1 MFNLSNRKGGEKS
14 NMSRLYDVAREEV
27 DASWKAVRQ
36 AGGGCGHDGKTIKDV
51 EADLDNQL
59 YRIWNRMTSGS
70 YMAQPVLLVNIPKAK
85 GGFRQLGIPTVT
97 DRIAQHVIKRRL
109 EAIVEP
115 LFHEDSYAYRPGRSA
130 IDALAVVRER
140 CFRHEWLLEIDIKAF
155 FDTLNHDKLM
165 EIVDNYT
172 DDKAIRLYARKFLKA
187 PGRMENGDT
196 IERATGTPQGGVVSP
211 VLANLYLHEAFDCW
225 MAKAFPEV
233 KFCRY
238 ADDIVVHCVSEKQ
251 AFFMKNRISARL
263 KEYNLELHPEKTR
276 IVYTGT
282 SNDFDHRGHSLSRKF
297 TFLGYDFKPRMSRNG
312 WLGYSPGIGQ
322 GAMKMIRIKIKS
334 WNWKRR
340 ISQSIE
346 DIARQSDSAIRGWIN
361 YYGHYRRSELYR
373 LEHMI
378 NNYLAQF
385 IKRKH
390 SKGWTWGQAWKELEK
405 LKQEKPRLFSHWYMI
420 KSAG

>member
-1 MFNLSNRKGGEKS
+1 
-14 NMSRLYDVAREEV
+14 MSRLYNVTREEV

-36 AGGGCGHDGKTIKDV
+36 AGGGCGHDGKSIKDV

-59 YRIWNRMTSGS
+59 YKICNRMSSGS

-109 EAIVEP
+109 EVIVEP

-140 CFRHEWLLEIDIKAF
+140 CFRYEWLLEIDIKAF

-165 EIVDNYT
+165 EIVDSYT
-172 DDKAIRLYARKFLKA
+172 EDKAIRLYVRKFLKA
-187 PGRMENGDT
+187 PGRMENGEKIQRT
-196 IERATGTPQGGVVSP
+196 NGTPQGGVISP
-211 VLANLYLHEAFDCW
+211 VLANLYLHEAFDIW
-225 MAKAFPEV
+225 MMKAFPAV

-238 ADDIVVHCVSEKQ
+238 ADDIVVHCASENQ
-251 AFFMKNRISARL
+251 AHFMKNRISARL
-263 KEYNLELHPEKTR
+263 KGYDLELHPEKTR
-276 IVYTGT
+276 IVYTGK

-297 TFLGYDFKPRMSRNG
+297 TFLGYDFKPRMGKDGR
-312 WLGYSPGIGQ
+312 LVYSPGIGR
-322 GAMKMIRIKIKS
+322 GALEMIRIKIKS

-340 ISQSIE
+340 LPQSIE
-346 DIARQSDSAIRGWIN
+346 DIAKDADRVIRGWIN

-373 LEHMI
+373 LAYMI
-378 NNYLAQF
+378 NNHLASF

-390 SKGWTWGQAWKELEK
+390 RRGWTWASLGE
-405 LKQEKPRLFSHWYMI
+405 S
-420 KSAG
+420 S